1 MKIKKILIVL
11 CSIFLF
17 SPLINI
23 TPLTEAKREKSYQE
37 PDISILLRQL
47 EEKAFN
53 FKSLKTDFV
62 QEKKLAI
69 FQKKIVLSGRIY
81 LQKPNKIV
89 WHVDDPIKYSV
100 FITDKFIRQWDEDTD
115 QTQEMLLSSNPVFQV
130 AVNQLT
136 AWFSGNYISLLD
148 DYNVHV
154 EQQHPFVLKF
164 VPKETNVAKKIIKSI
179 TIIFRKD
186 EKYLKEIKIQEISGD
201 STTIIFKNTILNAP
215 IDNGVFVV
223 NRRVR

>member
-62 QEKKLAI
+62 QEK
-69 FQKKIVLSGRIY
+69 
-81 LQKPNKIV
+81 N
-89 WHVDDPIKYSV
+89 
-100 FITDKFIRQWDEDTD
+100 
-115 QTQEMLLSSNPVFQV
+115 
-130 AVNQLT
+130 
-136 AWFSGNYISLLD
+136 
-148 DYNVHV
+148 
-154 EQQHPFVLKF
+154 
-164 VPKETNVAKKIIKSI
+164 
-179 TIIFRKD
+179 
-186 EKYLKEIKIQEISGD
+186 
-201 STTIIFKNTILNAP
+201 
-215 IDNGVFVV
+215 
-223 NRRVR
+223 